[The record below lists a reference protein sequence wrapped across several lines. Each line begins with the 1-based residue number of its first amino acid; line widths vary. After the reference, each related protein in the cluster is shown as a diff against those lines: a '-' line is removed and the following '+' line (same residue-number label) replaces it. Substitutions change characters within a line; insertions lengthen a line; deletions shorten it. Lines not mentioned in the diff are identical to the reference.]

1 MHKENIKPLISIIT
15 VCYNSES
22 YIRDTIES
30 VLNQTYDNIE
40 YIIVDGESTDNTLD
54 IIKEYEPKFNGRMK
68 WISETDKGIYD
79 AMNKGINLAIG
90 DIIAT
95 INSDD
100 VYADNNVLENVIE
113 VFNEEHCDA
122 CYGNVAMVKRD
133 DLNQISRLWKT
144 DSNKYFSQLKY
155 GWVPAHPSFF
165 AKKRLYDEYG
175 NFDLDFKIAADFDLI
190 CRFIEKNNIKLSYLD
205 KTLVKMRIEGTSNN
219 SLKAIY
225 QGNKEAFLSL
235 EKNGVF
241 PYLIFLKPLRKIL
254 YLLKAKLYKN

>member
-1 MHKENIKPLISIIT
+1 MNENNKNSLVSIIT
-15 VCYNSES
+15 VCYNSEK
-22 YIRDTIES
+22 YIRDTMES

-40 YIIVDGESTDNTLD
+40 YIIVDGKSRDNTLD
-54 IIKEYEPKFNGRMK
+54 IIKEYESKFNGRMK
-68 WISETDKGIYD
+68 WISESDEGIYD
-79 AMNKGINLAIG
+79 AMNKGINLATG

-100 VYADNNVLENVIE
+100 VYADNKVLENIIR
-113 VFNEEHCDA
+113 VFNVEHCDA
-122 CYGNVAMVKRD
+122 CYGNVEMVNRD
-133 DLNQISRLWKT
+133 DLNQISRVWKT
-144 DSNKYFSQLKY
+144 DSDKYFSQLKY

-235 EKNGVF
+235 KKNGVF

>member
-1 MHKENIKPLISIIT
+1 
-15 VCYNSES
+15 
-22 YIRDTIES
+22 
-30 VLNQTYDNIE
+30 
-40 YIIVDGESTDNTLD
+40 
-54 IIKEYEPKFNGRMK
+54 
-68 WISETDKGIYD
+68 
-79 AMNKGINLAIG
+79 
-90 DIIAT
+90 
-95 INSDD
+95 
-100 VYADNNVLENVIE
+100 
-113 VFNEEHCDA
+113 
-122 CYGNVAMVKRD
+122 MVNRD

>member
-68 WISETDKGIYD
+68 WISETEKGIYD

-165 AKKRLYDEYG
+165 AKKRLYDKYG
-175 NFDLDFKIAADFDLI
+175 SFDLDFKIAADFDLI
-190 CRFIEKNNIKLSYLD
+190 CRFIEKNNIKLSYLNQ
-205 KTLVKMRIEGTSNN
+205 TLVKMRIEGTSNN

-225 QGNKEAFLSL
+225 QGNKEAFISL
-235 EKNGVF
+235 KKNDVF

>member
-1 MHKENIKPLISIIT
+1 MNKENDKPLVSIIT
-15 VCYNSES
+15 VCYNSKK

-30 VLNQTYDNIE
+30 VLDQTYDNIE
-40 YIIVDGESTDNTLD
+40 YIIVDGDSTDNTLD
-54 IIKEYEPKFNGRMK
+54 IIKRYESKFNGRMK
-68 WISETDKGIYD
+68 WISEVDDGIYD
-79 AMNKGINLAIG
+79 AMNKGINLANG

-95 INSDD
+95 LNSDD
-100 VYADNNVLENVIE
+100 VYADDKVLENIIE
-113 VFNEEHCDA
+113 IFNKENCEA
-122 CYGNVAMVKRD
+122 CYGNVAMVNRD

-144 DSNKYFSQLKY
+144 DSRKYFSQLKY

-165 AKKRLYDEYG
+165 AKKSLYDEYG
-175 NFDLDFKIAADFDLI
+175 DFDLDFEIAADFDLL

-205 KTLVKMRIEGTSNN
+205 KTLIKMRIEGTSNN

-235 EKNGVF
+235 KKNGVF

-254 YLLKAKLYKN
+254 HLLKAKLYKN

>member
-1 MHKENIKPLISIIT
+1 VRKEKGNPLVSIIT
-15 VCYNSES
+15 VCYNSEKH
-22 YIRDTIES
+22 IKDTIES
-30 VLNQTYDNIE
+30 VLNQTYNNIE

-68 WISETDKGIYD
+68 WISESDEGIYD
-79 AMNKGINLAIG
+79 AMNKGIELATG

-100 VYADNNVLENVIE
+100 VYADNNVLENTIE

-144 DSNKYFSQLKY
+144 DSNKYLSQLKY

-205 KTLVKMRIEGTSNN
+205 KTLIKMRIEGTSNN

-235 EKNGVF
+235 KKNGVF

>member
-1 MHKENIKPLISIIT
+1 MNKEKEKPLVSIIT
-15 VCYNSES
+15 VCYDSKK

-40 YIIVDGESTDNTLD
+40 YIIVDGDSNDNTLD
-54 IIKEYEPKFNGRMK
+54 IIKRYASKFDGKMK
-68 WISETDKGIYD
+68 WISEADNGIYD
-79 AMNKGINLAIG
+79 AMNKGINLANG

-95 INSDD
+95 LNSDD
-100 VYADNNVLENVIE
+100 VYADDKVLEDIIE
-113 VFNEEHCDA
+113 IFNKENCEA
-122 CYGNVAMVKRD
+122 CYGNVAMVNRD

-144 DSNKYFSQLKY
+144 DSGKYFSQLKY

-165 AKKRLYDEYG
+165 AKKSLYDEYG
-175 NFDLDFKIAADFDLI
+175 NFDLDFEIAADFDLL

-205 KTLVKMRIEGTSNN
+205 KTLIKMRIEGTSNN

-235 EKNGVF
+235 KKNGVF

-254 YLLKAKLYKN
+254 HLLKAKLYKN

>member
-1 MHKENIKPLISIIT
+1 VGKKNIKPLVSIIT
-15 VCYNSES
+15 VCYNSEK
-22 YIRDTIES
+22 YIRDTMES
-30 VLNQTYDNIE
+30 VLNQTYENIE
-40 YIIVDGESTDNTLD
+40 YIIVDGKSSDNTLD
-54 IIKEYEPKFNGRMK
+54 IIKEYESKFNGRMK
-68 WISETDKGIYD
+68 WISESDDGIYD
-79 AMNKGINLAIG
+79 AMNKGINLATG

-100 VYADNNVLENVIE
+100 VYADNKVLEDVIR
-113 VFNEEHCDA
+113 VFNVEHCDA
-122 CYGNVAMVKRD
+122 CYGNVAMVNRD

>member
-1 MHKENIKPLISIIT
+1 VNENNEKPLVSIIT
-15 VCYNSES
+15 VCYNSEK
-22 YIRDTIES
+22 YIRDTMES
-30 VLNQTYDNIE
+30 VLNQTYENIE
-40 YIIVDGESTDNTLD
+40 YIIVDGKSSDNTLD

-68 WISETDKGIYD
+68 WISEADEGIYD
-79 AMNKGINLAIG
+79 AMNKGIKFATG

-113 VFNEEHCDA
+113 VFNEENCDA

-165 AKKRLYDEYG
+165 AKKRLYDKYG
-175 NFDLDFKIAADFDLI
+175 SFDLDFKRL
-190 CRFIEKNNIKLSYLD
+190 
-205 KTLVKMRIEGTSNN
+205 
-219 SLKAIY
+219 
-225 QGNKEAFLSL
+225 
-235 EKNGVF
+235 
-241 PYLIFLKPLRKIL
+241 
-254 YLLKAKLYKN
+254 

>member
-1 MHKENIKPLISIIT
+1 VNENNKNSLVSIIT
-15 VCYNSES
+15 VCYNSEK
-22 YIRDTIES
+22 YIQDTIKS

-40 YIIVDGESTDNTLD
+40 YIIIDGKSTDNTLD
-54 IIKEYEPKFNGRMK
+54 IIKEYEPKFNDRMK
-68 WISETDKGIYD
+68 WISEPDEGIYD
-79 AMNKGINLAIG
+79 AMNKGIKLATG

-133 DLNQISRLWKT
+133 DLNQISRLWRT

-190 CRFIEKNNIKLSYLD
+190 CRFIEKNNIKLSYLN

-225 QGNKEAFLSL
+225 QGNKEAFISL
-235 EKNGVF
+235 KKNDVF